1 MGFARLVGF
10 AGMMA
15 DGTGQRC
22 DGYAA
27 WQERRRQRVQSL
39 AGQLREQWP
48 DPRGLVLELGCGH
61 GHFLTAFAQAH
72 PGQACLGV
80 DVSSRRIRLAGQK
93 AAKRHLDQ
101 LLFLKADATE
111 CLEALPPWLL
121 LRQIFMLFPDPW
133 PKKRHRKKRMLQAAL
148 LDLLAARAAPDAT
161 FHFRTDH
168 EDNFAFALEQ
178 VASHR
183 SWELADSLPWP
194 FEAPS
199 WFQDLLPDY
208 SSFSA
213 RRLEPEEAGGGTSKD
228 G

>member
-1 MGFARLVGF
+1 MGFAGL
-10 AGMMA
+10 AGLWVRMGERA
-15 DGTGQRC
+15 GQSS

-39 AGQLREQWP
+39 AEQLREQWP
-48 DPRGLVLELGCGH
+48 DPGGLVLELGCGH
-61 GHFLTAFAQAH
+61 GHYLTAFAQAH
-72 PGQACLGV
+72 PEQACLGV

-93 AAKRHLDQ
+93 AAKRNLDQ

-111 CLEALPPWLL
+111 CLEALPPWLR
-121 LRQIFMLFPDPW
+121 LRQVFMLFPDPW

-148 LDLLAARAAPDAT
+148 LDLLAARSVAGGT

-168 EDNFAFALEQ
+168 QDNFAFALEQ
-178 VASHR
+178 LASHPA
-183 SWELADSLPWP
+183 WEIADTLPWP

-208 SSFSA
+208 SSLSA
-213 RRLEPEEAGGGTSKD
+213 RRLEPEEAGGGASGD